1 MQDGRR
7 CAPRAHRKD
16 VMRRQS
22 GGFLDSAPLE
32 VRQARQGCL
41 LQQVRQRGRGGES
54 DVALRARAS
63 RCGRR
68 FLAGMRQS
76 EALSQRSVPSS
87 PNRAYRMPRCSSYST
102 AARIW
107 RQRPTSFSRRFQA
120 TLEHRWRGPR
130 RRVGPQML
138 RAVVLAQGQ
147 EPLSQGDRG
156 KLAHARTSCPES
168 WRGGPATNV
177 ADVARGQPA
186 PPA

>member
-1 MQDGRR
+1 
-7 CAPRAHRKD
+7 
-16 VMRRQS
+16 
-22 GGFLDSAPLE
+22 
-32 VRQARQGCL
+32 
-41 LQQVRQRGRGGES
+41 
-54 DVALRARAS
+54 
-63 RCGRR
+63 
-68 FLAGMRQS
+68 
-76 EALSQRSVPSS
+76 
-87 PNRAYRMPRCSSYST
+87 MPRRSGPRTAGGSPDSSGLSS
-102 AARIW
+102 AAGAPTRTRCRVRCRSSSAGVSMRSPVHGRDAAERSGFPRDRSQVHRTGPIGCPGAPDT
-107 RQRPTSFSRRFQA
+107 RPRPASGQRPTSFSRCFQA

-130 RRVGPQML
+130 RRAGSQML